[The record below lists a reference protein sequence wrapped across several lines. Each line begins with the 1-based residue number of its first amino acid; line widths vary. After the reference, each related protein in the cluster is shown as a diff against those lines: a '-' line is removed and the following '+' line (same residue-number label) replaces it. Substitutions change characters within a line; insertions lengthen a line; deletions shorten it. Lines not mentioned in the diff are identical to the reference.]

1 MTLDKKAA
9 IVALRQAVPYLR
21 LFQGEVFVIKT
32 GGDLFQNERST
43 MDLLEQIGVLHQLGI
58 RVLLVHGG
66 GPQITEM
73 SDRLSIE
80 TTKVDGRRVTSPE
93 ALEAAMASL
102 GGVLNTGLVAK
113 FRGLNVPAV
122 GVSGVDG
129 SLLIAEKRAPVEQAD
144 GTMLDYGLVGDVV
157 SVDTTVIESLFESN
171 SLPVLC
177 PLAADQ
183 SGQVLNVNADTV
195 AAQLAVELGAIKL
208 IAVTNVAGILED
220 INDSSTLVAYTDLK
234 GLNDL
239 IDRGALQGGMLPKA
253 ASIEQALTGGV
264 PRVHMISHR
273 VPDSLLLEVFTNVG
287 SGTLVVEDMDLQ
299 HASETDAS

>member
-9 IVALRQAVPYLR
+9 IQALRQAVPYLR

-58 RVLLVHGG
+58 RVLFVHGG

-73 SDRLSIE
+73 SERLNIE
-80 TTKVDGRRVTSPE
+80 TRKVDGRRVTSPE
-93 ALEAAMASL
+93 GLEAAMASL

-122 GVSGVDG
+122 GISGVDA
-129 SLLIAEKRAPVEQAD
+129 LLLVAEQRAPVKQDD
-144 GTMLDYGLVGDVV
+144 GSMLDYGRVGDVT
-157 SVDTTVIESLFESN
+157 SVNTALIESLFESN

-177 PLAADQ
+177 PLAADE

-195 AAQLAVELGAIKL
+195 AARLAVELGAMKL
-208 IAVTNVAGILED
+208 ICVTDVAGILED
-220 INDSSTLVAYTDLK
+220 INDASTLVAYTDLG
-234 GLNDL
+234 GLRDL
-239 IDRGALQGGMLPKA
+239 ADRGTLQGGMLPKA
-253 ASIEQALTGGV
+253 AAIERALVGGV

-273 VPDSLLLEVFTNVG
+273 VPDSLLLEIFTNVG
-287 SGTLVVEDMDLQ
+287 SGTLVVEDMDVL
-299 HASETDAS
+299 HSSETDAS